1 MKVTVWMSAYNHA
14 KYISRCLDSVI
25 SQKTDFEFDIVLGE
39 DCSADDTRKI
49 VLSYKEK
56 YPGKFKLYLP
66 EKNIGM
72 MRMDMATQ
80 PMCTGEYLALLNGD
94 DYWTDENKLQIQ
106 ADFLDRN
113 TDTVMCFHKAT
124 VMNEDTGHEFETVY
138 LEETDVLPPES
149 LLLGYN
155 PIMTPTVMMRNI
167 LPLPDWYC
175 EMPYGD
181 MLTYLLLAAKGKI
194 RYIDKNMSIYRIHE
208 SGQWQGDSLYNNL
221 LKDLKF
227 YRHMR
232 GQVNGKYSRFID
244 RIFAQRYFD
253 IVLHH
258 IRENDLA
265 SAKRYFRKL
274 VMTDRGF
281 AKDNA
286 KDLVRIYSILFEGR
300 DPKEFSELTER
311 PVKWKVN

>member
-1 MKVTVWMSAYNHA
+1 MKVTVWMSAYNHE
-14 KYISRCLDSVI
+14 KYIARCLDSVL
-25 SQKTDFEFDIVLGE
+25 SQKTDFPFDIVLGE
-39 DCSADDTRKI
+39 DCSGDRTREI
-49 VLSYKEK
+49 VLSYKSRF
-56 YPGKFKLYLP
+56 PDKFKLFLP

-72 MRMDMATQ
+72 MQMDMATQ
-80 PMCTGEYLALLNGD
+80 PMCTGDYLALLNGD

-106 ADFLDRN
+106 ADFLDAHH
-113 TDTVMCFHKAT
+113 DTVMCYHKAT
-124 VMNEDTGHEFETVY
+124 VINEDTGYEFETVY
-138 LEETDVLPPES
+138 LEESDVLPPES

-181 MLTYLLLAAKGKI
+181 MLTYLLLAAKGNM

-227 YRHMR
+227 YRHMKR
-232 GQVNGKYSRFID
+232 QIDVRYSGLID

-258 IRENDLA
+258 IREGNFDN
-265 SAKRYFRKL
+265 AKRYFRKL
-274 VMTDRGF
+274 VIADRRFGM
-281 AKDNA
+281 DNA
-286 KDLVRIYSILFEGR
+286 RDLLRIYSILFEGK
-300 DPKEFSELTER
+300 DPHEFSELIHR